1 MVVVICVTYNV
12 YTWTLLSSD
21 WSFLDIL
28 HETLPYKW
36 HIASMVEFQRI
47 LKTKAKDVNTY
58 KQYSLLIY
66 LHLFWIMH
74 RRNHIPGHFGVH
86 GLSMAGLIIRDEAS
100 PRGPR
105 GREVFCVFCFFSG
118 FSPKIQV
125 LSAGLQVGS
134 EIWKCIS
141 FNKSNFNLKKV
152 ENCL

>member
-1 MVVVICVTYNV
+1 
-12 YTWTLLSSD
+12 
-21 WSFLDIL
+21 
-28 HETLPYKW
+28 
-36 HIASMVEFQRI
+36 
-47 LKTKAKDVNTY
+47 
-58 KQYSLLIY
+58 
-66 LHLFWIMH
+66 MH

-134 EIWKCIS
+134 EILKCIS
-141 FNKSNFNLKKV
+141 FNKSNFNLKKE
-152 ENCL
+152 ENCI

>member
-1 MVVVICVTYNV
+1 MTHCIDGRIPKDPENKSKRCKYIQTIFSTN
-12 YTWTLLSSD
+12 LS
-21 WSFLDIL
+21 
-28 HETLPYKW
+28 T
-36 HIASMVEFQRI
+36 
-47 LKTKAKDVNTY
+47 
-58 KQYSLLIY
+58 SLLNNAPK
-66 LHLFWIMH
+66 

-134 EIWKCIS
+134 EI
-141 FNKSNFNLKKV
+141 
-152 ENCL
+152 